1 MKKLGKIYLIVC
13 LTVFSFSNRVYA
25 AASCESVVGSSIVD
39 FIVDIFNMVK
49 WISLALCVALS
60 MLDFF
65 KAIGK
70 DDELPK
76 VAQKFVKRLIA
87 VVVLFILPILL
98 NWVLDISGIEHGGT
112 CIPTE

>member
-1 MKKLGKIYLIVC
+1 MKKLKSMCVIIC
-13 LTVFSFSNRVYA
+13 LSFFSFFNRVYA
-25 AASCESVVGSSIVD
+25 AASCDSVLGSSIVE
-39 FIVDIFNMVK
+39 FIVDIFDMVK
-49 WISLALCVALS
+49 WISLALCIALS

-98 NWVLDISGIEHGGT
+98 EWILDISGVEHGGT
-112 CIPTE
+112 CIPTK